1 MLAAVL
7 LATAAAAAGA
17 AYLPP
22 DAFGVWETDRGL
34 LTVHGEGIAI
44 APDERDVARNPLEC
58 VIVQQNPGVYQYA
71 VTCDDGESYTLTMR
85 DTGGKGAIEDVTL
98 EFDGLI
104 YTKVPER

>member
-1 MLAAVL
+1 MLAAVF
-7 LATAAAAAGA
+7 LASAVTT

-22 DAFGVWETDRGL
+22 DAFGLWDSSKGL
-34 LTVHGEGIAI
+34 LTIGDDRVTVKPFAEAGG
-44 APDERDVARNPLEC
+44 APREC
-58 VIVQQNPGVYQYA
+58 VIVQQNPGIYQFA
-71 VTCDDGESYTLTMR
+71 VTCDDGENYTLTMR

>member
-7 LATAAAAAGA
+7 LASSVATT

-22 DAFGVWETDRGL
+22 DAFGLWDSERGFFV
-34 LTVHGEGIAI
+34 VHDAGLSVK
-44 APDERDVARNPLEC
+44 PFQSDTTRNPMEC
-58 VIVQQNPGVYQYA
+58 VIVQQNPGIYQYA